1 MERKKFFTIP
11 KWNNKNQINLKLGM
25 LLYSEAQTF
34 LFTVVLR
41 GLSLRSGWK
50 RMSEGNSDCS
60 EVLPSLQIMGPWGQS
75 LKSHLYLLQHV
86 FLMAFLRQ
94 QNHLPLSGNF
104 RKLLV
109 GVWDQVRCSPICARH
124 SSNLVLKFSIP
135 PRWEHRGRERK
146 VWSQRVGRHPR
157 QWGHG
162 SVSPVDSKVWFYWFV
177 NEVSSLPCM

>member
-1 MERKKFFTIP
+1 MERKKFFAIP

-94 QNHLPLSGNF
+94 QNHLPLSRNF

-109 GVWDQVRCSPICARH
+109 GVWDQVRCSPVCARY

-135 PRWEHRGRERK
+135 PQMRTQRQRK
-146 VWSQRVGRHPR
+146 ESLEPKVGRHLW

-162 SVSPVDSKVWFYWFV
+162 SVLPVDSKVWFYCFV